1 MPQWK
6 KRYAKHGFCVFRKN
20 GKKWIPVEGV
30 ADSVETILCLNCSP
44 DQVSLLKKDYVGYYI
59 DCDNFNKVYRRK

>member
-6 KRYAKHGFCVFRKN
+6 KCYHRNGFCVFRKI

-30 ADSVETILCLNCSP
+30 ADSVETILCLNCTP
-44 DQVSLLKKDYVGYYI
+44 DQVSLWKKDYVGYYI
-59 DCDNFNKVYRRK
+59 DCDNFMEM